1 MMPAMDGDRPG
12 AVRIVHVRKE
22 VRMTSIIGAGIPS
35 TVVPFGA
42 LAVVGGA
49 LAVALLVV
57 TATVLIVADLG
68 CGS

>member
-12 AVRIVHVRKE
+12 AVRIVTEGRF
-22 VRMTSIIGAGIPS
+22 RMTSIIGAGISS
-35 TVVPFGA
+35 TVVSFGA

-49 LAVALLVV
+49 MAVALLVV
-57 TATVLIVADLG
+57 TATVLVVADLG